1 MRLRTIHFKYLAC
14 CISETLSRILTVSFH
29 FRVSHSNTAIVK
41 PPQANASV
49 NSREM
54 EEAMRKVKE
63 AHSLIAAAV
72 EPGELHARVA
82 RSR

>member
-1 MRLRTIHFKYLAC
+1 M
-14 CISETLSRILTVSFH
+14 
-29 FRVSHSNTAIVK
+29 K

-72 EPGELHARVA
+72 EPGELDARVA
-82 RSR
+82 RSQIGHVGKYVYSLASL

>member
-1 MRLRTIHFKYLAC
+1 M
-14 CISETLSRILTVSFH
+14 
-29 FRVSHSNTAIVK
+29 K
-41 PPQANASV
+41 PPQANATV

-72 EPGELHARVA
+72 EPGELDVRVA
-82 RSR
+82 RPRIITPRT

>member
-1 MRLRTIHFKYLAC
+1 M
-14 CISETLSRILTVSFH
+14 
-29 FRVSHSNTAIVK
+29 K
-41 PPQANASV
+41 PPQPNATV

-72 EPGELHARVA
+72 EPGEWNTWHGTWLPTYTFTEFVFFTRI
-82 RSR
+82 

>member
-1 MRLRTIHFKYLAC
+1 MLA
-14 CISETLSRILTVSFH
+14 FH
-29 FRVSHSNTAIVK
+29 CRVCHSTTAIVK
-41 PPQANASV
+41 PPQPNATV

-72 EPGELHARVA
+72 EPGK
-82 RSR
+82 